1 MPVAVH
7 ATTPEGMRRAILAGA
22 ATIEHGDGG
31 TSEIFKLMVERRVA
45 LCPTLAVVDA
55 TSQYAGWKRGQQPE
69 PPSIAQKRESFHK
82 AIQAGVKIAYGTDAG
97 VFPHGMNAADFRL
110 LVELGMTPMQAIQA
124 ATLVAAELL
133 GQSDR
138 LGSLQPG
145 KYADLI
151 AVQADPLK
159 DITLLEKIPFVMKGG
174 VIYKNKLP

>member
-1 MPVAVH
+1 MYPIDV
-7 ATTPEGMRRAILAGA
+7 
-22 ATIEHGDGG
+22 
-31 TSEIFKLMVERRVA
+31 SSLMHRS
-45 LCPTLAVVDA
+45 L
-55 TSQYAGWKRGQQPE
+55 
-69 PPSIAQKRESFHK
+69 
-82 AIQAGVKIAYGTDAG
+82 
-97 VFPHGMNAADFRL
+97 HGMNAADFRL
-110 LVELGMTPMQAIQA
+110 LVELGMTPIQAIQA

-174 VIYKNKLP
+174 VIYKNELQ